1 MNYHMK
7 MAVESADHVVC
18 VIKLPTLYKK
28 NIAWGGVMAQL
39 LKALAT
45 KADDLS
51 SIPRDPPGGQREP
64 TSAVVLWSSN
74 RKLFLKKDLIKW
86 GMVVHTSTPSTWE
99 AETVVLCEFDSSLIY
114 RPARAA

>member
-86 GMVVHTSTPSTWE
+86 GLQSFFLFFPEVPKYHALLGCRCLYLSE
-99 AETVVLCEFDSSLIY
+99 SSVG
-114 RPARAA
+114 

>member
-39 LKALAT
+39 LKSLPHMH
-45 KADDLS
+45 DDLS
-51 SIPRDPPGGQREP
+51 LDPYHPQAAGLPTMSVIP
-64 TSAVVLWSSN
+64 
-74 RKLFLKKDLIKW
+74 
-86 GMVVHTSTPSTWE
+86 
-99 AETVVLCEFDSSLIY
+99 
-114 RPARAA
+114 